1 MKSKLKSIL
10 NTLLILVTV
19 FGCASGLHKTGISI
33 ERYRSNLET
42 KSVVVEDLVWKYTEK
57 PDDGE
62 TLLVV
67 HGFGGDKD
75 HWTRFSRHLPK
86 NIRVIAP
93 DLPGF
98 GESSKPEG
106 ISYTQESQA
115 IRLQKFTET
124 LGLTK
129 FHIAGNSMGGGIA
142 GIFAAKFP
150 KQVKSL
156 ILFDN
161 AGIKS
166 PVPSEMQTI
175 ELSGKE
181 SPLLVK
187 DTEDFDRLLRFTFV
201 KPPYLPSFLKSY
213 FAEKSV
219 ANREWNAHIL
229 KQIRKEGYVLES
241 KLDQIEAPCLTIWG
255 KEDKVI
261 HYSVMEVLKNKLKT
275 KLETVLLENMGHAP
289 MIEDPQLSAKLV
301 QDWIHNE
308 TLNKN

>member
-57 PDDGE
+57 PGDGE

>member
-57 PDDGE
+57 PGDGE

-142 GIFAAKFP
+142 GIFAAKFR

>member
-1 MKSKLKSIL
+1 MKSNFKFSTCVFLL
-10 NTLLILVTV
+10 FGTLL
-19 FGCASGLHKTGISI
+19 GCASTLHKTGISL
-33 ERYRSNLET
+33 ERYRSDLET
-42 KSVVVEDLVWKYTEK
+42 KSIVVEEMIWKYTER
-57 PDDGE
+57 PGNGE

-98 GESSKPEG
+98 GESGKPEG
-106 ISYTQESQA
+106 LVYTQEAQA
-115 IRLQKFTET
+115 IRLQKFTEAI
-124 LGLTK
+124 GLTE

-142 GIFAAKFP
+142 GLFAAKFP

-166 PVPSEMQTI
+166 PTPSEMQTI

-187 DTEDFDRLLRFTFV
+187 DKEDFDRLLRFTFV

-229 KQIRKEGYVLES
+229 KQIRKEGYILETQ
-241 KLDQIEAPCLTIWG
+241 LDKIQAPCLTIWG

-261 HYSVMEVLKNKLKT
+261 HYSVMEVLEKKLKT

-289 MIEDPQLSAKLV
+289 MIEDPKLSAKLV
-301 QDWIHNE
+301 QDWIFNG
-308 TLNKN
+308 TTK

>member
-57 PDDGE
+57 PGDGE

-301 QDWIHNE
+301 QDWIHNG

>member
-1 MKSKLKSIL
+1 MKSNRKPNRIFLVA
-10 NTLLILVTV
+10 LVT
-19 FGCASGLHKTGISI
+19 FLGCASGLHKTGISI
-33 ERYRSNLET
+33 ERYRSDLET
-42 KSVVVEDLVWKYTEK
+42 KSISVEDLQWKYTEK
-57 PDDGE
+57 MGNGE

-106 ISYTQESQA
+106 LVYTQEAQA
-115 IRLQKFTET
+115 IRLQKFTEAI
-124 LGLTK
+124 GLTE

-142 GIFAAKFP
+142 GLFAAKFP

-166 PVPSEMQTI
+166 PTPSEMQTI

-187 DTEDFDRLLRFTFV
+187 DKEDFDRLLRFTFV

-229 KQIRKEGYVLES
+229 KQIRKEGYILETQ
-241 KLDQIEAPCLTIWG
+241 LDKIQAPCLTIWG

-261 HYSVMEVLKNKLKT
+261 HYSVMEVLEKKIKT

-289 MIEDPQLSAKLV
+289 MIEDPKLSAKLV
-301 QDWIHNE
+301 QDWIFNG
-308 TLNKN
+308 TTK

>member
-1 MKSKLKSIL
+1 MKPNRISIS
-10 NTLLILVTV
+10 LLV
-19 FGCASGLHKTGISI
+19 FVSIIGCASQLHKTGISI
-33 ERYRSNLET
+33 ERYRSDLET
-42 KSVVVEDLVWKYTEK
+42 KTIVVDDLVWKYTEK
-57 PDDGE
+57 PGSGE

-106 ISYTQESQA
+106 LIYTQEAQA
-115 IRLQKFTET
+115 IRLQKFTESI
-124 LGLTK
+124 GLSE

-187 DTEDFDRLLRFTFV
+187 DTEDFDRLLKFTFV

-229 KQIRKEGYVLES
+229 KQIRKEGYFLES
-241 KLDQIEAPCLTIWG
+241 QLDKIQAPCLTIWG

-261 HYSVMEVLKNKLKT
+261 HYSVMEVLKKKLKS
-275 KLETVLLENMGHAP
+275 KLETILLENMGHAP
-289 MIEDPQLSAKLV
+289 MIEDPKLSAKLV
-301 QDWIHNE
+301 QDWILNGHI
-308 TLNKN
+308 NKN

>member
-1 MKSKLKSIL
+1 MKSNRKPNRIFLVA
-10 NTLLILVTV
+10 LVT
-19 FGCASGLHKTGISI
+19 FLGCASGLHKTGISI
-33 ERYRSNLET
+33 ERYRSDLET
-42 KSVVVEDLVWKYTEK
+42 KSISVEDLQWKYTEK
-57 PDDGE
+57 MGNGE

-106 ISYTQESQA
+106 LVYTQEAQA
-115 IRLQKFTET
+115 IRLQKFTEAI
-124 LGLTK
+124 GLTE

-142 GIFAAKFP
+142 GLFAAKFP

-166 PVPSEMQTI
+166 PTPSEMQTI

-187 DTEDFDRLLRFTFV
+187 DKEDFDRLLRFTFV

-229 KQIRKEGYVLES
+229 KQIRKEGYILETQ
-241 KLDQIEAPCLTIWG
+241 LDKIQAPCLTIWG

-261 HYSVMEVLKNKLKT
+261 HYSVMEVLEKKIKT

-289 MIEDPQLSAKLV
+289 MIEDPKLSANLV
-301 QDWIHNE
+301 QDWIFNG
-308 TLNKN
+308 TTK